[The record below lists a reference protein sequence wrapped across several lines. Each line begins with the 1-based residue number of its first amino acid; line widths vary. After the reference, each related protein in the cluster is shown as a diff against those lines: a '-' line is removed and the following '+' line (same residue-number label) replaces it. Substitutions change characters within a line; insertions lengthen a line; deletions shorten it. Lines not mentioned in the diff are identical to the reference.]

1 MESLKIVK
9 LRKECTKVKRQ
20 RLHFKNQNTYKHAV
34 KCPCVFKCVN
44 LQIHAFFITWVVDGI
59 VTFDLYECKNATGE
73 GDICFSVLIIQTGW
87 MN

>member
-20 RLHFKNQNTYKHAV
+20 RLNLKNQNTYKHAV

-44 LQIHAFFITWVVDGI
+44 LQIHAFFYY
-59 VTFDLYECKNATGE
+59 LSC
-73 GDICFSVLIIQTGW
+73 
-87 MN
+87 